1 MGSVRGPAMS
11 RWVPSFEVW
20 LPQVRELLAEQR
32 YGKCATL
39 HYPGAMRRF
48 CRDLERRGESLT
60 AVRTVDVVRYLG
72 RLRRQQSKGPYPAHL
87 KRFHRA
93 AIHML
98 LRLVHGAWPPPFLPA
113 TPLERDVAAT
123 VTAFDGWMRDLRGL
137 AEATRRHRRAEARWL
152 LAWLDE
158 RGRPLCQVTAADLDA
173 YLGERIALQCR
184 RSAAQSAATLRAVL
198 RYLHDSGR
206 MPVDLSTL
214 VNGPTIYALER
225 LPSMIAP
232 EHIHRVLAVLRR
244 DHTPTGRR
252 DYAIWMLLT
261 TYGLRAGEVRAL
273 TLADVD
279 WRHERLHIRHAKTG
293 GSSELPLLPG
303 PARALLAYLR
313 HGRPQTT
320 DRTVFLR
327 AQAPYVGLQNATS
340 LHGIVTRGLAA
351 AGIEVTGK
359 RGPHALRHSRAV
371 SLLRGGV
378 SLKVIGDVLGHRS
391 ERSTATYLRLATDD
405 LREVALAVPRGAVP

>member
-1 MGSVRGPAMS
+1 MS
-11 RWVPSFEVW
+11 RWVQSFEIW
-20 LPQVRELLAEQR
+20 LPKVRAHLAAER
-32 YGKCATL
+32 YGENATVG
-39 HYPGAMRRF
+39 YPCAMRRF
-48 CRDLERRGESLT
+48 CRDLERRGQSLADVT
-60 AVRTVDVVRYLG
+60 PTDVDRYVSY
-72 RLRRQQSKGPYPAHL
+72 LRRQRSKGPFPAQL

-98 LRLVHGAWPPPFLPA
+98 LRFVRGTWPPPLLPA
-113 TPLERDVAAT
+113 TPLERDLAAT
-123 VTAFDGWMRDLRGL
+123 VAAFDVWMRDLRGL
-137 AEATRRHRRAEARWL
+137 AAATRRHRRAEARWL
-152 LAWLDE
+152 LTWLDE
-158 RGRPLCQVTAADLDA
+158 RGRPLSQVTAADLDA

-198 RYLHDSGR
+198 RYLHDSNR

-232 EHIHRVLAVLRR
+232 EHIHRVLAVLKR

-252 DYAIWMLLT
+252 DYAIWMLLA

-293 GSSELPLLPG
+293 ASTELPLLPG

-313 HGRPQTT
+313 YGRPQTV

-327 AQAPYVGLQNATS
+327 AQAPYVGLQDATS

-359 RGPHALRHSRAV
+359 HGPHALRHSRAV